1 MKNEEDPA
9 MADQTT
15 QRLARFI
22 LDTELQDLPAGVQHE
37 AVRTFVN
44 WMGCTLGGST
54 HPSTRM
60 AVDVTQEFAGP
71 ASATLIGI
79 DRRFDALNTAFI
91 NSLSSSA
98 NSFDDTHLATVIH
111 PTGPVAATVF
121 ALAERMAARDEK
133 MSGEDLQLA
142 IALGIEVACQ
152 LGVALLVP
160 PAKGQ
165 LGWYMTGVA
174 AGMGAAAAAAR
185 VLGLSHEQ
193 TCWALGLAGNQASG
207 FRQTH
212 GSMCTSFVPG
222 HAARCGMYAA
232 LMAQGGITAS
242 LGAIE
247 GVNGYAQLFSVAPNL
262 DAITNNLGK
271 VWELLSNAYKPYPSG
286 IVIHPVIDAAL
297 ALHTNDAFSAET
309 IERID
314 VEVNPLCLTLC
325 DRPAPASDQDGQVS
339 LQHWTAVTLL
349 RGKAGLA
356 EGALE
361 AVLDADVI
369 AMRARVQP
377 HPTQGI
383 ERDGARVT
391 LTLRNGT
398 TISEFIEHASGSLD
412 RPMSDDAL
420 ADKFLDQA
428 GVVLDSERAK
438 QLLGLC
444 QQLPQLDDVAQL
456 GPLTLA

>member
-1 MKNEEDPA
+1 MT
-9 MADQTT
+9 DQTT

-22 LDTELQDLPAGVQHE
+22 LDTELSDLPQDVQHE
-37 AVRTFVN
+37 ATRTFVN
-44 WMGCTLGGST
+44 WMGCTLGGSIHAST
-54 HPSTRM
+54 HI
-60 AVDVTQEFAGP
+60 AIGVTQEFAGP
-71 ASATLIGI
+71 AAATMLGIG
-79 DRRFDALNTAFI
+79 RRFDALNTAFI
-91 NSLSSSA
+91 NSLSTSA
-98 NSFDDTHLATVIH
+98 HSFDDTHLSTVIH

-121 ALAERMAARDEK
+121 ALAERMHTHNRTMTGK
-133 MSGEDLQLA
+133 QMQLA

-152 LGVALLVP
+152 LGVALLLP

-174 AGMGAAAAAAR
+174 AGIGAAAAASR

-212 GSMCTSFVPG
+212 GSMCTTFVPG
-222 HAARCGMYAA
+222 HAARCGMHAA
-232 LMAQGGITAS
+232 LMAQAGMTAS
-242 LGAIE
+242 LAAIE
-247 GVNGYAQLFSVAPNL
+247 GENGYAQLFSFAPNL
-262 DAITNNLGK
+262 DAITNNLGN
-271 VWELLSNAYKPYPSG
+271 VWELRSNAYKPYPSG

-297 ALHTNDAFSAET
+297 ALRDNSAFSAAA

-325 DRPAPASDQDGQVS
+325 DRPTPKSDQDGQVS
-339 LQHWTAVTLL
+339 LQHWTAVSLL

-361 AVLDADVI
+361 AVLDAEVV

-383 ERDGARVT
+383 ERDAARVT
-391 LTLRNGT
+391 LTLNDGT
-398 TISEFIEHASGSLD
+398 TLSEFIEHASGSLD
-412 RPMSDDAL
+412 RPMSDAAL

-428 GVVLDSERAK
+428 RLVLDDERSN
-438 QLLGLC
+438 QLLALC
-444 QQLPQLDDVAQL
+444 QQLPELDDAAQL
-456 GPLTLA
+456 APLTLA

>member
-1 MKNEEDPA
+1 MT
-9 MADQTT
+9 DQTT

-22 LDTELQDLPAGVQHE
+22 LDTELSDLPDDVQHE
-37 AVRTFVN
+37 ATRTFVN

-54 HPSTRM
+54 HASTRI

-71 ASATLIGI
+71 ANATMVGIG
-79 DRRFDALNTAFI
+79 RRFDALNTAFI
-91 NSLSSSA
+91 NSLSTSA
-98 NSFDDTHLATVIH
+98 HSFDDTHLSTVIH

-121 ALAERMAARDEK
+121 ALAERMSAQNKK
-133 MSGEDLQLA
+133 MTGKELQLA

-152 LGVALLVP
+152 LGVALLLP

-212 GSMCTSFVPG
+212 GSMCTTFVPG
-222 HAARCGMYAA
+222 HAARCGMHAA
-232 LMAQGGITAS
+232 LLAQAGMTAS
-242 LGAIE
+242 LAAIE
-247 GVNGYAQLFSVAPNL
+247 GANGYAQLFSVAPNL
-262 DAITNNLGK
+262 DAITNNLGG
-271 VWELLSNAYKPYPSG
+271 VWELRSNAYKPYPSG

-297 ALHTNDAFSAET
+297 ALRDNTTFSAT
-309 IERID
+309 AIERID

-325 DRPAPASDQDGQVS
+325 DRPTPKSDQDGQVS

-361 AVLDADVI
+361 AVLDADVM

-377 HPTQGI
+377 RPTPGI

-391 LTLRNGT
+391 LTMSNGT
-398 TISEFIEHASGSLD
+398 TISEFVEHASGSLD
-412 RPMSDDAL
+412 RPMSDGAL

-428 GVVLDSERAK
+428 SLVLNSERAK
-438 QLLGLC
+438 QLLDRC
-444 QQLPQLDDVAQL
+444 QQLPELDDVAQL
-456 GPLTLA
+456 APLTLA